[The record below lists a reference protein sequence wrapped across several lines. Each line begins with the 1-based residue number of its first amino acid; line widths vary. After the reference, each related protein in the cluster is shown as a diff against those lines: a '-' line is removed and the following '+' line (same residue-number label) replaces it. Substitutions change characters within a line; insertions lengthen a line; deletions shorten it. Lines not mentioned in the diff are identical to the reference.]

1 MREFK
6 VDRIAFSYTS
16 IDFIKDL
23 SLDFKPNTINV
34 LIGLNGS
41 GKTTLIKL
49 LAGIFKPFNGSIE
62 INGKN
67 LFDYSFLERSKYI
80 SYVAQG
86 INIGDDYLVEE
97 YLSFGLMNTLK
108 FYQAPTLES
117 VMKVKEAADK
127 FGLNDLLSKRM
138 NELSGGEKQIISICR
153 AYIQDTSIMI
163 LDEPTSAL
171 DIKNQY
177 KVLSILKEVASVGK
191 TIILSTHNPN
201 HALFLNSNAILIDK
215 GKLLMCDDAKRVV
228 KKEILSS
235 IYGDNLK
242 YSKELDYSEITIG

>member
-6 VDRIAFSYTS
+6 ANNIDFSYTS
-16 IDFIKDL
+16 KDFIKDL
-23 SLDFKPNTINV
+23 SLSFKPNTINV

-49 LAGIFKPFNGSIE
+49 LAGIYKPASGSIE

-67 LFDYSFLERSKYI
+67 LFEYSFLERSKYI

-86 INIGDDYLVEE
+86 LNVGDDYLVEE

-108 FYQAPTLES
+108 FYQSPTELS
-117 VMKVKEAADK
+117 KQKVKEAANK
-127 FGLNDLLSKRM
+127 FELNDFLHKRM

-171 DIKNQY
+171 DIKNQHR
-177 KVLSILKEVASVGK
+177 VLSILREVASVGK

-215 GKLLMCDDAKRVV
+215 GKLIMNDEANNVV
-228 KKEILSS
+228 KKEVLSA
-235 IYGDNLK
+235 IYGKNLK
-242 YSKELDYSEITIG
+242 YSKDLNYKEVSIG